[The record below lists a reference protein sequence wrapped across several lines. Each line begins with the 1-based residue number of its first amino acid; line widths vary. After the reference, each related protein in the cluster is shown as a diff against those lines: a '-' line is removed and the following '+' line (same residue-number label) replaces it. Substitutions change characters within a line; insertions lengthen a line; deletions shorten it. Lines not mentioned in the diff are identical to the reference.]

1 MPDFQAMSR
10 DDFDSFFTDLQKSLH
25 DILDINYFISSH
37 MDTAMES
44 KELNGVLP
52 FLLFFLARER
62 VRILDVEYW
71 FMEANGTIRQVPAF
85 NRVKPGPANVIPGI
99 RIVFKSADSP
109 GDKAQTLY
117 YFRLNLYNPS
127 FRRNGHFISFL
138 QNFGPLVTFMKA
150 AAFVMSERQA
160 SLARQFVLDQSRYIL
175 QEDSGIPLRY
185 FDPSIWA
192 LQFYGTY
199 SGPISAF
206 KEDYQAGL
214 AKIYKHGGNIKPLPF
229 GIGYHFQIE
238 TANLML
244 ATRKAKGQSGMR
256 SLIPP
261 IKREEW

>member
-1 MPDFQAMSR
+1 MALEPIGDMPDFQAMSQN
-10 DDFDSFFTDLQKSLH
+10 DFDSFFTDIRKSLH

-44 KELNGVLP
+44 KELNGVIP
-52 FLLFFLARER
+52 FLLFFLAREKT
-62 VRILDVEYW
+62 RILDVEYW
-71 FMEANGTIRQVPAF
+71 FMEPNGTIRQVPAL
-85 NRVKPGPANVIPGI
+85 NGGKPGPADVIPGV
-99 RIVFKSADSP
+99 RIVFESADSP
-109 GDKAQTLY
+109 GNKPQTLY

-127 FRRNGHFISFL
+127 FGRNRHFITFL
-138 QNFGPLVTFMKA
+138 QNFGPLITFMKSA
-150 AAFVMSERQA
+150 AYVMFDRQA
-160 SLARQFVLDQSRYIL
+160 SLARQFVLNQSRYIL

-206 KEDYQAGL
+206 KEDYQARL
-214 AKIYKHGGNIKPLPF
+214 AKIYRNGGNIKPLPF

-244 ATRKAKGQSGMR
+244 ATRKGN
-256 SLIPP
+256 
-261 IKREEW
+261 